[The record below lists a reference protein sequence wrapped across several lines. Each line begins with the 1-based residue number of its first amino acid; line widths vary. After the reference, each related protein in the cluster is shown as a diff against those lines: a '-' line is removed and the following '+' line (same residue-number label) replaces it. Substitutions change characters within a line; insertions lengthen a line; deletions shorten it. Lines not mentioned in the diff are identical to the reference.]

1 MVPTLCPQ
9 FIELA
14 IHSKMIKSIEMIYI
28 FVIACSRNRNRSDR
42 TIICICACRN
52 GVRCHF
58 NRLLHWNV
66 ASVAYIL
73 CGTWELILH
82 TEAKITN
89 DENVKSIN
97 DGMQTHLV
105 AVQCT
110 FTQAQ
115 THSRHISGICVCV
128 CVCMSSTLIQKV
140 MRVQGKGEYQR
151 ECEQNTWKAVWFIFI
166 LFDLYHCHWIIYF
179 LFRGGWEIFGFGFA
193 DTLFAHATELNMWIF
208 SICHHLNEG
217 KYVSIGEIKPEDRPL
232 IERYNH
238 NEYRFVRWRWIFT
251 SPDIYR
257 NLVKSN

>member
-1 MVPTLCPQ
+1 
-9 FIELA
+9 
-14 IHSKMIKSIEMIYI
+14 MIKSIEMIYI
-28 FVIACSRNRNRSDR
+28 FVIACSRNRKRSDR

-82 TEAKITN
+82 AEAKITN

-115 THSRHISGICVCV
+115 THSRHISGMCVCV
-128 CVCMSSTLIQKV
+128 WVQPSFKKWWECKAKVSISVNVNQIREKLFGSSSFCLI
-140 MRVQGKGEYQR
+140 
-151 ECEQNTWKAVWFIFI
+151 CTI
-166 LFDLYHCHWIIYF
+166 
-179 LFRGGWEIFGFGFA
+179 
-193 DTLFAHATELNMWIF
+193 ATELFIF
-208 SICHHLNEG
+208 FFGGLGNIRFRICWYAVCSCNRAKHVNIFNLPP
-217 KYVSIGEIKPEDRPL
+217 PEWGQIRFNWRDKTRRPTVDRKLQP
-232 IERYNH
+232 
-238 NEYRFVRWRWIFT
+238 
-251 SPDIYR
+251 
-257 NLVKSN
+257 

>member
-128 CVCMSSTLIQKV
+128 CVYEFNPHSKSDESA
-140 MRVQGKGEYQR
+140 RQR
-151 ECEQNTWKAVWFIFI
+151 WVSAWMWTKYVKSCLVHLHFVWFVPLPLNYLFSFSGGLGNIRFRICWYAVCSCNRAKHVNIFN
-166 LFDLYHCHWIIYF
+166 LPP
-179 LFRGGWEIFGFGFA
+179 
-193 DTLFAHATELNMWIF
+193 
-208 SICHHLNEG
+208 
-217 KYVSIGEIKPEDRPL
+217 PEWGQIRFNWRDKTRRPTVDRKIQP
-232 IERYNH
+232 
-238 NEYRFVRWRWIFT
+238 
-251 SPDIYR
+251 
-257 NLVKSN
+257 